1 MTSVR
6 YLRKRPTP
14 RSNKYENKEANKA
27 YYLLQHDVNLVPILL
42 RWAEKF
48 GANLSRLICSNR
60 EFVKTKMT
68 RLS

>member
-27 YYLLQHDVNLVPILL
+27 YYLLQHDVNLVPI
-42 RWAEKF
+42 KV
-48 GANLSRLICSNR
+48 GGKI
-60 EFVKTKMT
+60 
-68 RLS
+68 